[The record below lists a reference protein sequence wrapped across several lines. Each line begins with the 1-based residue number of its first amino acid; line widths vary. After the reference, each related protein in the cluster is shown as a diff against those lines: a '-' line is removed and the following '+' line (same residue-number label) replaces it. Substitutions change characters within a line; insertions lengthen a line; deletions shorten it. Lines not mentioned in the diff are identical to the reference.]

1 MNAAHYDVDDS
12 TAAIAIWT
20 ESRSGGTTDWYF
32 IMLNTSRDGCRGIA
46 IMLHHSVTIR
56 WDGRKIFHCSMVG
69 DEGNN
74 NYVYGTFFCCK
85 K

>member
-1 MNAAHYDVDDS
+1 MP
-12 TAAIAIWT
+12 
-20 ESRSGGTTDWYF
+20 
-32 IMLNTSRDGCRGIA
+32 NTSRDGCRGIA
-46 IMLHHSVTIR
+46 IMLHYGVTIR

-74 NYVYGTFFCCK
+74 NYVYGTFFGTK